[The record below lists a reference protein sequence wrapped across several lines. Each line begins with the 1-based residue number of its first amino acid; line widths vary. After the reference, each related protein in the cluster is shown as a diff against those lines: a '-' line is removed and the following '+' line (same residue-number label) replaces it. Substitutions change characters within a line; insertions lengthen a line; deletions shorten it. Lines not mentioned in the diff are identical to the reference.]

1 MDAESG
7 TLLRALLRGTR
18 TATLAT
24 LRGGAPNASMVL
36 YLPEQ
41 DFSAFHVRVS
51 RLAWHTQDM
60 QDDARV
66 ALSIQETDT
75 PVRDPQQLARL
86 TLRGDAT
93 RLNEEGAQFE
103 RLMTAWLARYPDAG
117 AIFELPDFAFWRI
130 APREGRFVAGFAR
143 TFTLTPAGLAEAAK
157 TRAAPARGP

>member
-1 MDAESG
+1 MDAEAG
-7 TLLRALLRGTR
+7 TLLQTLVRGTR

-66 ALSIQETDT
+66 ALSIQQTDA
-75 PVRDPQQLARL
+75 PERDPQQLARI
-86 TLRGDAT
+86 TLRGEAMQ
-93 RLNEEGAQFE
+93 LPNEGAQFE
-103 RLMTAWLARYPDAG
+103 RLKAAWLARYPDARVT
-117 AIFELPDFAFWRI
+117 FELADFAFWRI
-130 APREGRFVAGFAR
+130 APREARLVAGFAR
-143 TFTLTPAGLAEAAK
+143 TFNLTPEQLVDVAK
-157 TRAAPARGP
+157 TQAAPAI

>member
-7 TLLRALLRGTR
+7 NLLQALVRATR

-60 QDDARV
+60 QDDSRV
-66 ALSIQETDT
+66 ALSIQETDS
-75 PVRDPQQLARL
+75 PERDPQQLARL
-86 TLRGDAT
+86 TLRGEAMQ
-93 RLNEEGAQFE
+93 LPNEGAQFE
-103 RLMTAWLARYPDAG
+103 RLKAAWLARYPDSG
-117 AIFELPDFAFWRI
+117 VTFELPDFAFWRI
-130 APREGRFVAGFAR
+130 APLEARFVAGFAK
-143 TFTLTPAGLAEAAK
+143 TFNLTPAALNEAAQASLL
-157 TRAAPARGP
+157 TNFG